1 MRIKENLS
9 YKWTREWEGSKQGMV
24 EFKGKRQGLENN
36 SVSGTA
42 MAYADN
48 RIILWADGAGEV
60 QWGEQCPW
68 MMTHSYWS

>member
-1 MRIKENLS
+1 
-9 YKWTREWEGSKQGMV
+9 MV

-36 SVSGTA
+36 NVSGTA

-60 QWGEQCPW
+60 QRESSAHG
-68 MMTHSYWS
+68 